1 MRNRLISLLLVLLLT
16 ASAACHLW
24 TYRKIREFSETFA
37 VQGEIETK
45 RTALMILYQE
55 VLQNVVRQLDILRSR
70 EKSPTL
76 ELDFGEER

>member
-1 MRNRLISLLLVLLLT
+1 MLL
-16 ASAACHLW
+16 
-24 TYRKIREFSETFA
+24 Y
-37 VQGEIETK
+37 IESK
-45 RTALMILYQE
+45 GALGWVPSKQEGLMILYQE